1 MIQQKICLNFGQEKA
16 HNARMK
22 VFSKIVINKS
32 VNEIINLI
40 KSPNNLEKFHPF
52 CKTNTID
59 VWNEYNKIDYVNYYS
74 GKSYKRQFTN
84 INANGYTLDVYED
97 RKLATITWT
106 VASIN
111 NKSFIEITADLN
123 MPYSLRIINL
133 IIFHVYVKH
142 VMKRYLNAVTKGLKM
157 YMETKEIIQ
166 EDQFG
171 KHIWYSAY

>member
-74 GKSYKRQFTN
+74 GKSYKRKFTN

-97 RKLATITWT
+97 RKLATITWIVT
-106 VASIN
+106 SIV
-111 NKSFIEITADLN
+111 
-123 MPYSLRIINL
+123 R
-133 IIFHVYVKH
+133 
-142 VMKRYLNAVTKGLKM
+142 
-157 YMETKEIIQ
+157 
-166 EDQFG
+166 
-171 KHIWYSAY
+171 

>member
-1 MIQQKICLNFGQEKA
+1 
-16 HNARMK
+16 MK
-22 VFSKIVINKS
+22 VFSKIDINKS

-106 VASIN
+106 VTSIN

-123 MPYSLRIINL
+123 LSLI
-133 IIFHVYVKH
+133 
-142 VMKRYLNAVTKGLKM
+142 
-157 YMETKEIIQ
+157 
-166 EDQFG
+166 
-171 KHIWYSAY
+171 HI

>member
-1 MIQQKICLNFGQEKA
+1 MKIS
-16 HNARMK
+16 
-22 VFSKIVINKS
+22 SKIDINRP

-52 CKTNTID
+52 CKSNTIN
-59 VWNEYNKIDYVNYYS
+59 VWNEREKIDYVNYYS
-74 GKSYKRQFTN
+74 GKSYKRYFTN
-84 INANGYTLDVYED
+84 IYANGYTLDIYED

-106 VASIN
+106 VSSIN
-111 NKSFIEITADLN
+111 NKSFLEITADLN

-133 IIFHVYVKH
+133 LIFHVYVKH
-142 VMKRYLNAVTKGLKM
+142 LMKNYLNAVTNGLKV
-157 YMETKEIIQ
+157 YMETKETIH